1 MAGRPKIDLDSVKDE
16 IVQKYDSGQDY
27 TDIATDY
34 GVSGR
39 TLKRRM
45 QAWGVFRPK
54 RLPKRKSKSD
64 LLGSSDVRIF
74 IGICWDRNLTD
85 EEMQYVLNDN
95 GWTLNT
101 RTISNIRKDMGILQR
116 VSAFQRQEGV
126 SQL

>member
-1 MAGRPKIDLDSVKDE
+1 MAGRLKIDLDSVKDE

-54 RLPKRKSKSD
+54 RLPKRKFKSD

-74 IGICWDRNLTD
+74 ISIC
-85 EEMQYVLNDN
+85 
-95 GWTLNT
+95 
-101 RTISNIRKDMGILQR
+101 
-116 VSAFQRQEGV
+116 
-126 SQL
+126 